1 MKDNDKVMGPLIG
14 RLTEMQLLK
23 LECRESCNDLKWYS
37 ENRKLIIEIME
48 GLQLLLM
55 TTLRLTLI
63 VDRFLGSENLKEIK
77 GLWVLGTYSMRILT

>member
-14 RLTEMQLLK
+14 RLTEMKLLK
-23 LECRESCNDLKWYS
+23 LECRGSWNDLKWYS

-77 GLWVLGTYSMRILT
+77 GLRVLGTYSVRTLT